1 MASNYAP
8 SEESI
13 AKSIFQKS
21 NGKSLFRADSDFC
34 SHRNRFLRARR
45 AHNSKKLKKIYTIP
59 HFRSAGAAMKQVV
72 VAKQKSTRI
81 NYANL
86 AQLKEGTH
94 NHFFVIYFYVLLSPI
109 DQKEA

>member
-1 MASNYAP
+1 
-8 SEESI
+8 
-13 AKSIFQKS
+13 
-21 NGKSLFRADSDFC
+21 
-34 SHRNRFLRARR
+34 
-45 AHNSKKLKKIYTIP
+45 
-59 HFRSAGAAMKQVV
+59 MKQVV